1 MGPVRHLDLGGLDTI
16 DPVRRHDVAVTVRY
30 HRTSLHLRRVAAGT
44 GRVSTRLG
52 AQTSW
57 FEVVAGYRLLR
68 RRTVRIDCLQRITI
82 RAGRTRG
89 CLDSRDDA
97 AVGSTAGDVVS
108 QRKDCRC
115 P

>member
-1 MGPVRHLDLGGLDTI
+1 MGPVRHLDLGGLDIT

-30 HRTSLHLRRVAAGT
+30 HRIALYLCRVAAGT
-44 GRVSTRLG
+44 GSVSTRLG
-52 AQTSW
+52 DQKNW
-57 FEVVAGYRLLR
+57 FEVVARYRLLR
-68 RRTVRIDCLQRITI
+68 RRTVRIDCLEWIAI
-82 RAGRTRG
+82 CAGRPRR

-97 AVGSTAGDVVS
+97 AVGSATGDVVS

>member
-30 HRTSLHLRRVAAGT
+30 HCIALHLCRVTALA

-52 AQTSW
+52 DQKSRL
-57 FEVVAGYRLLR
+57 EVVACYRLLR

-89 CLDSRDDA
+89 CLDSWDDA
-97 AVGSTAGDVVS
+97 AVGSTTGDVVS
-108 QRKDCRC
+108 ERKNCRG

>member
-16 DPVRRHDVAVTVRY
+16 DPVRRHDVAVTVR
-30 HRTSLHLRRVAAGT
+30 HHCIALHLRRVAAGT

-52 AQTSW
+52 DQKSRL
-57 FEVVAGYRLLR
+57 EVVAGYRLLR
-68 RRTVRIDCLQRITI
+68 RRAVRIDCLQRITI

-89 CLDSRDDA
+89 RLDSRDDA
-97 AVGSTAGDVVS
+97 AVGSIAGDVVS
-108 QRKDCRC
+108 ERKNCRC